1 MPSRL
6 LSLVAM
12 LWLSCALHA
21 ETVAPARFQV
31 FGGYTYQSNTFNGVP
46 GSRQALNG
54 WDAAVGF
61 PAWHKLR
68 FVIDIYGYRGTN
80 LDAPQ
85 NSVFFTGGGQYGWK
99 LGRETLFV
107 EALVGDAGLSKNW
120 GANQTTGGTASFATL
135 VGGGVDTRITRRIAF
150 RASAGYQ
157 YTYFN
162 LVTPPPTNLPYRIP
176 GLPTN
181 FAHLS
186 TGLVWGF

>member
-6 LSLVAM
+6 LCLIA
-12 LWLSCALHA
+12 LLCLSCALHA
-21 ETVAPARFQV
+21 ETEAPARFQI
-31 FGGYTYQSNTFNGVP
+31 FGGYSYQSNSFNGVP
-46 GSRQALNG
+46 GSRQGLNG
-54 WDAAVGF
+54 WDAAAGF
-61 PAWHKLR
+61 PAWHRLR

-80 LDAPQ
+80 LGAPQ
-85 NSVFFTGGGQYGWK
+85 NPVFFTGGGQYGWR

-107 EALVGDAGLSKNW
+107 EALVGDAGLNKSW
-120 GANQTTGGTASFATL
+120 AGNQMLGGTASFATL
-135 VGGGVDTRITRRIAF
+135 VGGGVDTRLTRRIAF

-162 LVTPPPTNLPYRIP
+162 LVTPPPGNLPYRIP